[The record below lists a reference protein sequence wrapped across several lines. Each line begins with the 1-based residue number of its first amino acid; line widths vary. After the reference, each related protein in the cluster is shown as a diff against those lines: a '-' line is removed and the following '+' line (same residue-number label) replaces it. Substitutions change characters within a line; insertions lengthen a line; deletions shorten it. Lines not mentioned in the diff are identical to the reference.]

1 MLWIF
6 AVLIIRGV
14 REETSSEDDYTLIIA
29 QVAEPTT
36 LPKYEDDAAAPAYV
50 DEKAIPPSS
59 GA

>member
-14 REETSSEDDYTLIIA
+14 REDNSPDDDYTLIIA
-29 QVAEPTT
+29 QVAEPAA

-50 DEKAIPPSS
+50 DEKAIPPPS